1 MKIKDKVFYVTGGV
15 SGLGRA
21 VVTDLLAN
29 DALVCIMDREELK
42 GREIEQ
48 THKGRVVFQKCDVRS
63 TSDIE
68 EAIKKSTSNWP
79 EKRIGGLVHCAG
91 VVMAGKTVSSTG
103 KPWDYETFRT
113 VVDINLN
120 GTFNVVRLIAAH
132 IVKSQPLTSTSDSD
146 ESEKGVMILTSST
159 SYQDGQ
165 MGQAAYASSKGGVA
179 SLVLPLTRDLAQFGI
194 RVNAIAPS
202 LFETAMSQGMSSKVR
217 KNLLNVVEFPSRFG
231 QAKDFS
237 GLVLE
242 CIRNEYLNGTVIRL
256 DGGSRMGKL

>member
-1 MKIKDKVFYVTGGV
+1 MKISNKVFYVTGGA

-21 VVTDLLAN
+21 VVNDLLAN
-29 DALVCIMDREELK
+29 DALVCIMDRDEPNSQELDH
-42 GREIEQ
+42 

-63 TSDIE
+63 TIDIE
-68 EAIKKSTSNWP
+68 EAIKKSKLTWP
-79 EKRIGGLVHCAG
+79 ENKIGGLVHCAG
-91 VVMAGKTVSSTG
+91 VSMAGKTISSTG

-113 VVDINLN
+113 IVDINLN

-132 IVKSQPLTSTSDSD
+132 LIRSQPATTVSPDD

-202 LFETAMSQGMSSKVR
+202 LFETSMSQGMSSKVR
-217 KNLLNVVEFPSRFG
+217 KNLLNVVEFPPRFG
-231 QAKDFS
+231 QAKEFS